1 MDIDAK
7 KSQVLQTLSS
17 TKDKE
22 LIEEV
27 YELLY
32 PAQSVDEV
40 DMQKLPKPLQQKI
53 TKALEDYKS
62 GNYITH
68 QQMKE
73 KLQQWLTK

>member
-1 MDIDAK
+1 MNIDAK

-17 TKDKE
+17 TKDKG

-32 PAQSVDEV
+32 PAQAVNEV

>member
-1 MDIDAK
+1 
-7 KSQVLQTLSS
+7 VLQKLSS

-22 LIEEV
+22 LIEEI

-32 PAQSVDEV
+32 PAQSVNEV
-40 DMQKLPKPLQQKI
+40 DMQELPKPLRQKI
-53 TKALEDYKS
+53 TKALEDYTS

-68 QQMKE
+68 QQMRE